1 MEQQATFSLLNQNVD
16 LLKKDIQNI
25 IDNIKL
31 EKDHEK
37 KIKLQERKSVYL
49 EELDTTLSQIKQIQK
64 EEKQKLNREN
74 EIKKIIRTNDSIKY
88 HSFKNKSNSVQLMQ
102 EQKDNREKAKEIFE
116 KNSKLKNDY
125 NILENSFKCEEY
137 PAFLFFS
144 KDIIDKYKLCPF
156 IELNESTLENRKK
169 WLSETFDKGK
179 LYFQM
184 YNKLINKETFFLLLS
199 SKEHIEKYFE
209 YIHSYFDDTNKKN
222 LEKIHEYLKEYKAAT
237 VKTKKLKEK
246 FNIIINNTSIIVK
259 NTNFKINEFL
269 SLYYDVVIPINN
281 LIEKKENIINEK
293 MLLGIT
299 RLYDEHY
306 DEHLEEYLNVK
317 NDIDNANKYIFNTIN
332 NLNQELYD
340 YLYNLDI
347 KKAID
352 KKNKQ
357 QGKYFKKWSG
367 MSKEEK
373 INRFESYAEYFPR
386 KYLLEPGIITDED
399 QIIILINELK
409 QLITLDD
416 GFDRIKYK
424 NLQWNINAGIIEN
437 INCLKYD
444 ETKHTFFL
452 TIEKEIVKNTNT
464 MEPKKAS
471 SIRTVLNKDT
481 NKIINEELMKHLIVA
496 KKHKKLKEEYIKDL
510 KDKFLEKIKD
520 KLKLKRIMINDRTEI
535 NKKFDEIYNIIFH
548 ADNSSNS

>member
-1 MEQQATFSLLNQNVD
+1 
-16 LLKKDIQNI
+16 
-25 IDNIKL
+25 
-31 EKDHEK
+31 
-37 KIKLQERKSVYL
+37 
-49 EELDTTLSQIKQIQK
+49 
-64 EEKQKLNREN
+64 
-74 EIKKIIRTNDSIKY
+74 
-88 HSFKNKSNSVQLMQ
+88 
-102 EQKDNREKAKEIFE
+102 
-116 KNSKLKNDY
+116 
-125 NILENSFKCEEY
+125 
-137 PAFLFFS
+137 
-144 KDIIDKYKLCPF
+144 
-156 IELNESTLENRKK
+156 
-169 WLSETFDKGK
+169 
-179 LYFQM
+179 
-184 YNKLINKETFFLLLS
+184 
-199 SKEHIEKYFE
+199 
-209 YIHSYFDDTNKKN
+209 
-222 LEKIHEYLKEYKAAT
+222 
-237 VKTKKLKEK
+237 
-246 FNIIINNTSIIVK
+246 
-259 NTNFKINEFL
+259 
-269 SLYYDVVIPINN
+269 
-281 LIEKKENIINEK
+281 
-293 MLLGIT
+293 
-299 RLYDEHY
+299 
-306 DEHLEEYLNVK
+306 
-317 NDIDNANKYIFNTIN
+317 
-332 NLNQELYD
+332 
-340 YLYNLDI
+340 
-347 KKAID
+347 
-352 KKNKQ
+352 
-357 QGKYFKKWSG
+357 

-424 NLQWNINAGIIEN
+424 NLKWNINAGIIEN